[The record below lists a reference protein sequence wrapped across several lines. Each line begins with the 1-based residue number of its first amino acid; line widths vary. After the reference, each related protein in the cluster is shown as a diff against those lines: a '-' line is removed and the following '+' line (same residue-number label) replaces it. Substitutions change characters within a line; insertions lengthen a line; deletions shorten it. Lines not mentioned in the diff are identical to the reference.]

1 MDSASNVPCPRL
13 EGMTSDATSPSGYP
27 HLDDA
32 ALAVLAPE
40 TLAVAAGRP
49 ERGPDTPVNPEIVLS
64 STFVGLGGVGEGS
77 RGYARFSNPT
87 WEPFEDAVGK
97 LEGSPL
103 PALLFSSG
111 MGAVAAAMSL
121 VPVGGVLVAPRHS
134 YSGTLGLA
142 QLKAE
147 RGELTLL
154 EVDIDDTEAT
164 VAALDGADALWVE
177 SPTNPMMEVADLPAL
192 TAAAR
197 AAGVLVIVDNTFA
210 TPLGQKPLAVGADV
224 VVHSA
229 TKYLA
234 GHSDVLLGVAV
245 AGTEQLRSRLH
256 QHRTLH
262 GAIAGPV
269 EAWLG
274 LRGLRT
280 LALRVER
287 SQATAGELARRLDA
301 HPAVVRVRYPGLP
314 SDPGHGRAAAQ
325 LTGFGSIVS
334 IELDGAAAADAFVSR
349 VALWLPAT
357 SLGGVEST
365 IERRRRHAAE
375 PLTVP
380 EGLVRLSVGIE
391 NVDDLWEDLRQAL
404 DSGR

>member
-1 MDSASNVPCPRL
+1 
-13 EGMTSDATSPSGYP
+13 MTADPTYP

-32 ALAVLAPE
+32 ALAALSPE

-49 ERGPDTPVNPEIVLS
+49 ERGPDSPVNPSIVLS
-64 STFVGLGGVGEGS
+64 STFVGLGGIDQTA

-97 LEGSPL
+97 LEGAPL

-147 RGELTLL
+147 RGELDLL
-154 EVDIDDTEAT
+154 EVDIEDTSAT
-164 VAALDGADALWVE
+164 VAALDGADVLWVE

-192 TAAAR
+192 VAAAKAR
-197 AAGVLVIVDNTFA
+197 GVLVVVDNTFS

-234 GHSDVLLGVAV
+234 GHSDVLLGLAV
-245 AGTEQLRSRLH
+245 TANETLRARLH

-287 SQATAGELARRLDA
+287 SQATAGELARRLA
-301 HPAVVRVRYPGLP
+301 EHPAVTRVRYPGLP
-314 SDPGHGRAAAQ
+314 TDPGHERAAAQ
-325 LTGFGSIVS
+325 FEGFGSIVS
-334 IELDGAAAADAFVSR
+334 IELATAQAADAFVGR
-349 VALWLPAT
+349 LALWLPAT

-375 PLTVP
+375 PLSVP

-391 NVDDLWEDLRQAL
+391 HADDLWADLKQAL
-404 DSGR
+404 DAGL

>member
-1 MDSASNVPCPRL
+1 MSADP
-13 EGMTSDATSPSGYP
+13 AYP

-32 ALAVLAPE
+32 ALAALSPE

-49 ERGPDTPVNPEIVLS
+49 ERGNDTPVNPEIVLS
-64 STFVGLGGVGEGS
+64 STFVGLGGVGEGA

-111 MGAVAAAMSL
+111 MGAVAAALTL

-154 EVDIDDTEAT
+154 EVDIEDTSAS
-164 VAALDGADALWVE
+164 VAALDGADVLWVE

-192 TAAAR
+192 AAAAH
-197 AAGVLVIVDNTFA
+197 AAGVLVVVDNTFS

-245 AGTEQLRSRLH
+245 TADEQLRARLH

-301 HPAVVRVRYPGLP
+301 HPAVARVRYPGLP
-314 SDPGHGRAAAQ
+314 SDPGHERAAAQ

-334 IELDGAAAADAFVSR
+334 IELDDAAAADAFVSR

-380 EGLVRLSVGIE
+380 DSLVRLSVGIE
-391 NVDDLWEDLRQAL
+391 NVEDLWEDLRQAL
-404 DSGR
+404 GSGR

>member
-1 MDSASNVPCPRL
+1 
-13 EGMTSDATSPSGYP
+13 MTDDPDTGTALPEFSFP

-32 ALAVLAPE
+32 ALSTLSPE

-49 ERGPDTPVNPEIVLS
+49 ERGHDAPVNPSVVFS
-64 STFVGLGGVGEGS
+64 STFVGLGSVGEGA

-87 WEPFEDAVGK
+87 WEPFEEAVAR
-97 LEGSPL
+97 LEGAEI

-111 MGAVAAAMSL
+111 MGAVAAALSL
-121 VPVGGVLVAPRHS
+121 VPVGGVLVAPAHA

-142 QLKAE
+142 QAKGQ
-147 RGELTLL
+147 RGELELRS
-154 EVDIDDTEAT
+154 VDIADTEAT
-164 VAALDGADALWVE
+164 VAALDGADMLWVE

-192 TAAAR
+192 AAAAH
-197 AAGVLVIVDNTFA
+197 AAGAVVVVDNTFS
-210 TPLGQKPLAVGADV
+210 TPLGQRPLTVGADV

-234 GHSDVLLGVAV
+234 GHSDVLLGLAV
-245 AGTEQLRSRLH
+245 AADDELRARLLT
-256 QHRTLH
+256 HRTLH
-262 GAIAGPV
+262 GAIAGPM

-287 SQATAGELARRLDA
+287 SQATAAELARRLEG
-301 HPAVVRVRYPGLP
+301 HPAVRRTRYPGLV
-314 SDPGHGRAAAQ
+314 SDPGHERALAQ
-325 LTGFGSIVS
+325 FDGFGSIIS
-334 IELDGAAAADAFVSR
+334 IELDDAAAADSLVAAL
-349 VALWLPAT
+349 ALWLPAT

-365 IERRRRHAAE
+365 IERRRRHIAE

-391 NVDDLWEDLRQAL
+391 NVDDLWADLAQGLDAL
-404 DSGR
+404 V

>member
-1 MDSASNVPCPRL
+1 MTATADAALRMARL
-13 EGMTSDATSPSGYP
+13 GTMTSDPVYP

-32 ALAVLAPE
+32 ALAALSPE
-40 TLAVAAGRP
+40 TLTVAAGRP
-49 ERGPDTPVNPEIVLS
+49 ERGPDAPVNPAIVLS
-64 STFVGLGGVGEGS
+64 STFMGLGGVGEGS

-87 WEPFEDAVGK
+87 WDPFEDALGK
-97 LEGSPL
+97 LEASPL

-111 MGAVAAAMSL
+111 MAAIAAAMSL

-154 EVDIDDTEAT
+154 EVDIDDTEAAS
-164 VAALDGADALWVE
+164 AALDGADVLWVE

-192 TAAAR
+192 VAAAR
-197 AAGVLVIVDNTFA
+197 AAGVLTIVDNTFS
-210 TPLGQKPLAVGADV
+210 TPLGQKPLTVGADV

-245 AGTEQLRSRLH
+245 AASEQLRGRLH
-256 QHRTLH
+256 QQRTLN
-262 GAIAGPV
+262 GAIAGPF

-287 SQATAGELARRLDA
+287 SQATAGELARRLEE
-301 HPAVVRVRYPGLP
+301 HPAVARVRYPGLP
-314 SDPGHGRAAAQ
+314 SDPGHERAAAQ

-334 IELDGAAAADAFVSR
+334 IELDDAAAADAFVAR
-349 VALWLPAT
+349 LALWLPAT

-391 NVDDLWEDLRQAL
+391 NVEDLWEDLHQAL
-404 DSGR
+404 GAGL

>member
-1 MDSASNVPCPRL
+1 
-13 EGMTSDATSPSGYP
+13 MTADPAYP

-32 ALAVLAPE
+32 ALADLSPE

-49 ERGPDTPVNPEIVLS
+49 ERGPDSPVNPSIVLS
-64 STFVGLGGVGEGS
+64 STFVGLGGIDQS
-77 RGYARFSNPT
+77 ARGYARFSNPT

-97 LEGSPL
+97 LEAAPL

-147 RGELTLL
+147 RGELDLL
-154 EVDIDDTEAT
+154 EVDIEDTAAT
-164 VAALDGADALWVE
+164 VAALDGADVLWVE

-192 TAAAR
+192 VAAAKAR
-197 AAGVLVIVDNTFA
+197 GVLVVVDNTFS

-234 GHSDVLLGVAV
+234 GHSDVLLGLAV
-245 AGTEQLRSRLH
+245 TANETLRARLH

-287 SQATAGELARRLDA
+287 SQATAGELARRLAA
-301 HPAVVRVRYPGLP
+301 HPAVTRVRYPGLP
-314 SDPGHGRAAAQ
+314 TDPGHDRAAAQ
-325 LTGFGSIVS
+325 FEGFGSIVS
-334 IELDGAAAADAFVSR
+334 IELDTAQAADAFVGR
-349 VALWLPAT
+349 LALWLPAT

-375 PLTVP
+375 PLSVP

-391 NVDDLWEDLRQAL
+391 HADDLWADLKQSL
-404 DSGR
+404 DAGL

>member
-1 MDSASNVPCPRL
+1 MSADP
-13 EGMTSDATSPSGYP
+13 AYP

-32 ALAVLAPE
+32 ALAALSPE

-49 ERGPDTPVNPEIVLS
+49 ERGNDTPVNPEIVLS
-64 STFVGLGGVGEGS
+64 STFVGLAGVGEGA

-111 MGAVAAAMSL
+111 MGAVAAALTL

-154 EVDIDDTEAT
+154 EVDIEDTSAS
-164 VAALDGADALWVE
+164 VAALDGADVLWVE

-192 TAAAR
+192 AAAAH
-197 AAGVLVIVDNTFA
+197 AAGVLVVVDNTFS

-245 AGTEQLRSRLH
+245 TADEQLRARLH

-301 HPAVVRVRYPGLP
+301 HPAVARVRYPGLP
-314 SDPGHGRAAAQ
+314 SDPGHERAAVQ

-334 IELDGAAAADAFVSR
+334 IELDDAAAADAFVSR

-380 EGLVRLSVGIE
+380 DSLVRLSVGIE
-391 NVDDLWEDLRQAL
+391 NVEDLWEDLRQAL
-404 DSGR
+404 GSGR

>member
-1 MDSASNVPCPRL
+1 MRADP
-13 EGMTSDATSPSGYP
+13 EYP

-32 ALAVLAPE
+32 ALAALAPE

-49 ERGPDTPVNPEIVLS
+49 QRGTDSPVNPEIVLS
-64 STFVGLGGVGEGS
+64 STFVGLGGVGEGA

-111 MGAVAAAMSL
+111 MGAVAAALSL
-121 VPVGGVLVAPRHS
+121 VPVGGVVVAPRHS

-154 EVDIDDTEAT
+154 EVDIEDTGAT
-164 VAALDGADALWVE
+164 VAALDGADVLWVE

-192 TAAAR
+192 VAAAH
-197 AAGVLVIVDNTFA
+197 ASGVLVVVDNTFS
-210 TPLGQKPLAVGADV
+210 TPLGQKPLGVGADV

-234 GHSDVLLGVAV
+234 GHSDVLLGVTVTAD
-245 AGTEQLRSRLH
+245 EQLRARLH

-301 HPAVVRVRYPGLP
+301 HPAVSRVRYPGLT
-314 SDPGHGRAAAQ
+314 SDPGHERAAAQ
-325 LTGFGSIVS
+325 LAGFGSVIS
-334 IELDGAAAADAFVSR
+334 IELDGADAADAFVGR

-365 IERRRRHAAE
+365 IERRRRHLAE
-375 PLTVP
+375 PHTVP
-380 EGLVRLSVGIE
+380 DGLVRLSVGIE
-391 NVDDLWEDLRQAL
+391 NVEDLWDDLRQAL